1 MFFVR
6 QKLNIEQI
14 YINVRFQ
21 RIDILMNTSIL
32 KMCAQFLLFTA
43 ACSILVKEKR
53 FWAAHMRKMFVMP
66 RDV

>member
-1 MFFVR
+1 MFSVR
-6 QKLNIEQI
+6 LGLNLYII

-21 RIDILMNTSIL
+21 RIDILMNILSL

-53 FWAAHMRKMFVMP
+53 FWAAHMRKMFVKP
-66 RDV
+66 SDV

>member
-1 MFFVR
+1 MFSVR
-6 QKLNIEQI
+6 QELNLDTI

-21 RIDILMNTSIL
+21 RIDILMNTLICKIS
-32 KMCAQFLLFTA
+32 AQCLLFTA

-66 RDV
+66 RGV